1 MKILTAQQMREIDR
15 RTVEQCGVS
24 YATLMETA
32 GARVVEAIIEK
43 YGPVENKSFGV
54 FCGKGNNGGD
64 GAVVA
69 RLLFMRGARVRVFLF
84 GGIEDT
90 KGEARANFE
99 IVRRLAEPII
109 GFRSGKIFFQEIK
122 AESEAGFVYMPDFV
136 IDALLGT
143 GLTRQA
149 EGLYARAIETL
160 NSRNKNFRPHA
171 PVIAIDIPSGI
182 SSDSATIIGP
192 HVLADLT
199 VSFTA
204 PKIGNA
210 LPPAS
215 QANGD
220 LVVATIGTP
229 DWLIEEEA
237 GTNLHLVEEKLIA
250 DWLRVSRRQAD
261 AHKGSVGDVLLI
273 AGSRGKTG
281 AAALSSETVLRAGA
295 GLVTVATA
303 RSAQS
308 LLVTQARTEVMT
320 EALEETHDGA
330 ISSAALDR
338 ALQLAQH
345 RTVIAVGPG
354 LSSSDEST
362 RNFARVMVEKRTA
375 PMVIDADGLNAL
387 APWPGDLKGSNQ
399 APIIVTPHPGEM
411 ARLTGKTNAEVVAD
425 RINVAQEFATKHHI
439 ITVLKG
445 SRTIIASPGGEVY
458 VNPTGNAGMA
468 TAGSGDVLT
477 GLVAGLLAQR
487 PSEPFEATIAAVY
500 LHGLAGD
507 LAANRLG
514 MRPLI
519 ASDIIANLSEAILQ
533 VGGDAERG
541 QTNTIS
547 TI

>member
-1 MKILTAQQMREIDR
+1 
-15 RTVEQCGVS
+15 
-24 YATLMETA
+24 
-32 GARVVEAIIEK
+32 
-43 YGPVENKSFGV
+43 
-54 FCGKGNNGGD
+54 
-64 GAVVA
+64 
-69 RLLFMRGARVRVFLF
+69 
-84 GGIEDT
+84 
-90 KGEARANFE
+90 
-99 IVRRLAEPII
+99 
-109 GFRSGKIFFQEIK
+109 
-122 AESEAGFVYMPDFV
+122 
-136 IDALLGT
+136 
-143 GLTRQA
+143 
-149 EGLYARAIETL
+149 
-160 NSRNKNFRPHA
+160 
-171 PVIAIDIPSGI
+171 VIAVDIPSGI

-192 HVLADLT
+192 HVRADLT
-199 VSFTA
+199 ISFTA
-204 PKIGNA
+204 PKIGNV

-215 QANGD
+215 QANGH

-229 DWLIEEEA
+229 DWLIEEES
-237 GTNLHLVEEKLIA
+237 GSKLHIVEEKHIA
-250 DWLRVSRRQAD
+250 EWLRASRRHAD

-281 AAALSSETVLRAGA
+281 AAALSSETILRAGA

-308 LLVTQARTEVMT
+308 LLVTQTRTEVMT
-320 EALEETHDGA
+320 EALDETRDGA
-330 ISSAALDR
+330 ISSAALDH
-338 ALQLAQH
+338 ALQLTQK

-362 RNFARVMVEKRTA
+362 RAFARGMVERRTA

-387 APWPGDLKGSNQ
+387 APWPEDLKGSDE

-411 ARLTGKTNAEVVAD
+411 ARLTDKTNAEVVAD
-425 RINVAQEFATKHHI
+425 RISVAQEFATKHHV

-487 PSEPFEATIAAVY
+487 PSEPLEATVAAVY

-507 LAANRLG
+507 LAADRLG

-519 ASDIIANLSEAILQ
+519 ASDIMASLSEAILQ

-541 QTNTIS
+541 RTSAIS
-547 TI
+547 KI